1 MNWVLSLAPFRVKD
15 VRAKEAKT
23 SDRLAQRSEVATVD
37 EDVDLML
44 RVKAG
49 DAEAFNRL
57 MEKYQRTVV
66 NLIYRFTGEAES
78 AEDLAQEVFLRIY
91 RAAPRYEP
99 RAKFFTYLYQV
110 TLNLCRNARDK
121 NQRRRTL
128 SLDHKGEEES
138 AWDVADPEMGA
149 EGQIQH
155 RETAQ
160 QVQQAIMA
168 LPDEQRQLLILQR
181 FQHLGYEELA
191 EATAQTVSAVKA
203 KLHRARLALKKKLAP
218 LLGKG
223 EQA

>member
-1 MNWVLSLAPFRVKD
+1 MNWVLSLTHSGVKE
-15 VRAKEAKT
+15 VRGREAKT
-23 SDRLAQRSEVATVD
+23 PDCLAQRSEVARVD

-49 DAEAFNRL
+49 DSEAFNQL

-66 NLIYRFTGEAES
+66 NLVYRFTGEAES

-99 RAKFFTYLYQV
+99 RAKFFTYLYQI

-121 NQRRRTL
+121 NQRQRTL
-128 SLDHKGEEES
+128 SLDQKEDES
-138 AWDVADPEMGA
+138 AWEVADPELGA
-149 EGQIQH
+149 EGQIQ
-155 RETAQ
+155 RLETAQ
-160 QVQQAIMA
+160 QVQEAIMA

-181 FQHLGYEELA
+181 FQNLGYEELA
-191 EATAQTVSAVKA
+191 ESTSQTVSAVKA

-223 EQA
+223 VEA